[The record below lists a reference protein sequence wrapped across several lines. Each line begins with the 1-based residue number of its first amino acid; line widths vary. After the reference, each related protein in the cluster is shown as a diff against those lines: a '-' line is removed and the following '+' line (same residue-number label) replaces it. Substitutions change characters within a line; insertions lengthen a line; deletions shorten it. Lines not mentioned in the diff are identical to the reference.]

1 MAGPANLGRFLCDWP
16 FVATVLLLFGLCSF
30 AMLLPRATDV
40 SELGMRFVAP
50 IRLLAL
56 LQLALWPL
64 LLVRVAS
71 SMAGVGARAVL
82 PLLPAIVGQ
91 TQFGHHWLIATPLM
105 LAVVAL
111 SWRAG
116 FTLWQARALA
126 LLSAG
131 QLLLWAAS
139 GHAIDYGTAAIAAY
153 LVHELAAGL
162 WLGSLLG
169 LWLVAPTA
177 GGALGKVAPRVS
189 QIAGWCVTGIVIS
202 GAYLAYCGLGLNL
215 THLLYSSYGR
225 TLLWKLAL
233 VTGVVA
239 IGGYNRYRL
248 LPTLSDKVKSRELLR
263 NVAVESLLLI
273 VIIGVAARLANTP
286 PAHMAP

>member
-16 FVATVLLLFGLCSF
+16 FVASVLLLFGLCGF
-30 AMLLPRATDV
+30 AMLLPRATGV
-40 SELGMRFVAP
+40 SALGKRFMAP

-64 LLVRVAS
+64 VLVLVAS
-71 SMAGVGARAVL
+71 SMAGVGAQAVL

-91 TQFGHHWLIATPLM
+91 TQFGRHWLIATPLM

-111 SWRAG
+111 SWRTG

-139 GHAIDYGTAAIAAY
+139 GHAIDYGATAIVAY
-153 LVHELAAGL
+153 LIHELAAGL
-162 WLGSLLG
+162 WFGSLIG
-169 LWLVAPTA
+169 LWLVAPRL
-177 GGALGKVAPRVS
+177 GGALAQAALRVS
-189 QIAGWCVTGIVIS
+189 QIAGWCVASLILS
-202 GAYLAYCGLGLNL
+202 GAYLAYYGLGLNL

-233 VTGVVA
+233 FAAAVA
-239 IGGYNRYRL
+239 IGGYNRYCV
-248 LPTLSDKVKSRELLR
+248 LPALKARDAGWSLLR
-263 NVAVESLLLI
+263 NVAVESLLLLA
-273 VIIGVAARLANTP
+273 IIGIATLLANTP
-286 PAHMAP
+286 PAHMVQ